1 MEEQIVEEPS
11 STKAL
16 ENEVILSKK
25 NEKEIESPF
34 ESVTEDALN
43 KLLNE
48 VAENTD
54 SLTDVLESIGT
65 FLYLPKPNFL
75 IPSK

>member
-1 MEEQIVEEPS
+1 LEEQIVEEPS

-65 FLYLPKPNFL
+65 FLYLPKSNFL

>member
-65 FLYLPKPNFL
+65 FLYLPKSNFL